1 MNFGLH
7 MRSRVGQSILLIVL
21 TVLLGF
27 YPRLSS
33 EAQTNNRAASLNGF
47 RTPYRPLVA
56 SFTPSEQ
63 WRQLQSN
70 GPVIVNTELVT
81 LNVSVLD
88 HAGRSIIGL
97 DKHAFTILEDK
108 SSQEITF
115 FSDADEPISVTI
127 VFDVSGSMSSEK
139 IKLARQA
146 LSHFIETS
154 LNSDEYSLIVFNE
167 RPQLLVE
174 RTHAANAMLDR
185 LSTVV
190 PHGATALYDA
200 CYLAVERLTR
210 GAYSKRAVLLI
221 SDGQDNKSHYD
232 LDEVRHLLS
241 ESDVMLYSIGIAAPI
256 ELSGKP
262 GSRVRRTMEGLAEI
276 TGGRAFF
283 VSKEAQMDEVFD
295 RIALELRHQYSIAYR
310 PTNFSNDRKWHRIKV
325 KVVSPNELEHPVRS
339 QQGRVLRSPNVAMRF
354 ICRGAVSRACAD
366 ITLFFVRIYGFRAIW
381 QALPATEE

>member
-1 MNFGLH
+1 MNLDPY
-7 MRSRVGQSILLIVL
+7 MRSRIGQSILLIVL

-27 YPRLSS
+27 CPCLTL
-33 EAQTNNRAASLNGF
+33 EAQTNNRAPSLNGF
-47 RTPYRPLVA
+47 RPSYRPHVA
-56 SFTPSEQ
+56 IFTPSGQ

-70 GPVIVNTELVT
+70 GPVIVNTDLVT

-88 HAGRSIIGL
+88 DAGRSIIGL
-97 DKHAFTILEDK
+97 DKRAFTVLEDK
-108 SSQEITF
+108 SSEEITF

-127 VFDVSGSMSSEK
+127 VFDVSGSMSREK
-139 IKLARQA
+139 IKLAREA
-146 LSHFIETS
+146 LAHFIETS

-174 RTHAANAMLDR
+174 PTHDAKAMLDR
-185 LSTVV
+185 LSAVV

-200 CYLAVERLTR
+200 CYLAVERRTR

-241 ESDVMLYSIGIAAPI
+241 ESEVMLYSIGIAAPI

-262 GSRVRRTMEGLAEI
+262 GARVRRTMGGLAEI

-283 VSKEAQMDEVFD
+283 VSKEAQMDEVFE

-310 PTNFSNDRKWHRIKV
+310 PTNFSSDGRWHRIKV
-325 KVVSPNELEHPVRS
+325 KVVPPNGSVRLSVRS
-339 QQGRVLRSPNVAMRF
+339 REGYYSAATLR
-354 ICRGAVSRACAD
+354 
-366 ITLFFVRIYGFRAIW
+366 
-381 QALPATEE
+381 